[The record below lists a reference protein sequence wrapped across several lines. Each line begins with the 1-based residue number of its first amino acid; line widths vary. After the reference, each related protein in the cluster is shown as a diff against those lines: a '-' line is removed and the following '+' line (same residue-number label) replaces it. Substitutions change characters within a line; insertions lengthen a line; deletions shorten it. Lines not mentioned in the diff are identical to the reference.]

1 MRLPTRDLPAR
12 SHTTQVHMS
21 AQCFLYMIHPS
32 SRRGKLRCVDYN
44 SCLAQI
50 SKSPH
55 LCACKPSQAIQTQT
69 PHNTSGKMLDYPHY
83 AADLTKQQLKKL
95 IEVLTID
102 SDQDAAE
109 TEYLGQIR
117 SPQVVQQIQE
127 AIRGLPTEL
136 RQRAKWVRMLRHDA
150 KAAVLCEVHEELNAF
165 VIGNLFALLKREVT
179 RHLTFLKWYREF
191 APEEVNNLVDALLAV
206 AGMWWLPESKDDV
219 PPPGAVCFQEN
230 QCEACMLARIVDEP
244 WCLRNLRTTL
254 VSRVRTKPEIR
265 IPKLLPF
272 VDTAI
277 GSFAPEG
284 EAAVKAYGGLP
295 CELAYTS
302 SCLAFK
308 VKTARADALYVAARQ
323 LRQANDVMQREQA
336 LKDTLRHRTRSR
348 AADQPYQPKD
358 IIYKGKN
365 SQQADVHSTVHL
377 RVAPGSRRRNEP
389 VKQPQHARTT
399 RLPHLDSI
407 AEETN
412 VEDVVVEEATKF
424 VP

>member
-1 MRLPTRDLPAR
+1 
-12 SHTTQVHMS
+12 
-21 AQCFLYMIHPS
+21 
-32 SRRGKLRCVDYN
+32 
-44 SCLAQI
+44 
-50 SKSPH
+50 
-55 LCACKPSQAIQTQT
+55 
-69 PHNTSGKMLDYPHY
+69 MLDYPHY
-83 AADLTKQQLKKL
+83 AADLTKQQLQKL
-95 IEVLTID
+95 IEVLSID

-150 KAAVLCEVHEELNAF
+150 KAAVLCEVHEELNAL

-179 RHLTFLKWYREF
+179 CNLTFLKWYREF
-191 APEEVNNLVDALLAV
+191 SPEEVNNLVDALLAV

-219 PPPGAVCFQEN
+219 PPTGAVCFQEN

-277 GSFAPEG
+277 RSFAPEG

-295 CELAYTS
+295 CELGYTS
-302 SCLAFK
+302 SYLAFQ
-308 VKTARADALYVAARQ
+308 VKTARADAL
-323 LRQANDVMQREQA
+323 
-336 LKDTLRHRTRSR
+336 
-348 AADQPYQPKD
+348 
-358 IIYKGKN
+358 
-365 SQQADVHSTVHL
+365 
-377 RVAPGSRRRNEP
+377 
-389 VKQPQHARTT
+389 
-399 RLPHLDSI
+399 I
-407 AEETN
+407 AEETG
-412 VEDVVVEEATKF
+412 VEDVVVEEATKVHVDYAGTATLVTPSHSKCAADNVVTVRPLNVKKPSLGEENAALIHNEAGLPEARMVKAPNPDSSDVEEDRLEHEIQALLLPHIAKVSPVGPRYSSSTRGLTQRRRAERSEDLDDLDLTSYRNPIIKTEPSSSDYSSIHTATPPCDLRF
-424 VP
+424 HSSISPVLAGEVEKLK